1 MNEVEQAYRLL
12 RNCHDRRLEREG
24 IPMVLAL
31 VDERSGSMGIAED
44 ATSRTEGAAYA
55 DLLARYTDA
64 LTPPV
69 VFDEGDEGGLITA
82 MQVVAYEHFA
92 PGGAPAGKA
101 DLL

>member
-1 MNEVEQAYRLL
+1 MNDVEHAYRLL

-31 VDERSGSMGIAED
+31 VDER
-44 ATSRTEGAAYA
+44 EGALHIADDSPARVEGEQYA
-55 DLLARYTDA
+55 DLLARYSGL
-64 LTPPV
+64 LTPTE

-82 MQVVAYEHFA
+82 MQVLAYEHFA

-101 DLL
+101 GVR